1 MKVSFVTI
9 TPDAEK
15 LISYC
20 ARVSNPDNQENYD
33 TAPKLIKYM
42 IDHEH
47 WSPFEMAHMV
57 LEIETSRAISA
68 QILRH
73 RSFSFQEF
81 SQRYSE
87 STEFEKI
94 ELRSKSNSNRQSS
107 EERIWEDLWFHGYD
121 HGSDRCGLYWDE
133 NYFLEI
139 CDDYYKFLIKKNV
152 SRETARMILPL
163 CTKTRL
169 YMSGSIRSW
178 IHYIKL
184 RTKPDTQKE
193 HRLIAEECKKIF
205 SEKMPIIYD
214 NSFRT

>member
-9 TPDAEK
+9 TPDAEN
-15 LISYC
+15 LIVYC
-20 ARVSNPDNQENYD
+20 ARVSNPDNQHNTE
-33 TAPKLIKYM
+33 TAPRLIKYL
-42 IDHEH
+42 IKHEH
-47 WSPFEMAHMV
+47 WSPFEMAHMAI
-57 LEIETSRAISA
+57 EIETSRAISA

-73 RSFSFQEF
+73 RSFAFQEF

-87 STEFEKI
+87 ALEFEPI
-94 ELRSKSNSNRQSS
+94 ELRKQAEKNRQSS
-107 EERIWEDLWFHGYD
+107 EDIINKDFSIGFQ
-121 HGSDRCGLYWDE
+121 DE
-133 NYFLEI
+133 HDCYTSLTFKNSEEI
-139 CDDYYKFLIKKNV
+139 SILTYNRMIKEGV

-178 IHYIKL
+178 IHYINL

-205 SEKMPIIYD
+205 AEKMPVIAEAVGWKI
-214 NSFRT
+214 

>member
-9 TPDAEK
+9 TPDAEN
-15 LISYC
+15 LIVYC
-20 ARVSNPDNQENYD
+20 ARVSNPDNQHNTE
-33 TAPKLIKYM
+33 TAPRLIKYL
-42 IDHEH
+42 INHEH

-68 QILRH
+68 QMLRH
-73 RSFSFQEF
+73 RSFAFQEF

-87 STEFEKI
+87 AFELEPI
-94 ELRSKSNSNRQSS
+94 ELRKQSVKNRQSS
-107 EERIWEDLWFHGYD
+107 ESSFDEWITDAHGNEKCVSSKLMEYE
-121 HGSDRCGLYWDE
+121 SDIISLYS
-133 NYFLEI
+133 FLVYNG
-139 CDDYYKFLIKKNV
+139 C

-178 IHYIKL
+178 IHYINL

-205 SEKMPIIYD
+205 AEKMPVIAEAVGW
-214 NSFRT
+214 TL